1 MWMSAV
7 CPLCHLRY
15 FKRTPNDEICPSC
28 RTKKENAQPKK
39 TQIIKP
45 VTVKQKQSNTEP
57 TKITCIDSTLKK
69 EQKNIKTEPKVLEKV
84 CLTCGKVFVAKDNR
98 SKYCSAE
105 CRYRYWRPGK
115 KSVKKIKKET
125 VVYNKQCAICGADF
139 STILPQKIYCS
150 AKCAKTAHKN
160 KKYMLKICV
169 KCGAQYKTRHNT
181 TKYCPTCASEFMT
194 VKIK

>member
-7 CPLCHLRY
+7 CPLCHMRY
-15 FKRTPNDEICPSC
+15 FKRSPDDEICPSC
-28 RTKKENAQPKK
+28 RAKKENAQPKI
-39 TQIIKP
+39 TQNIKLVP
-45 VTVKQKQSNTEP
+45 VKQSESNTEP
-57 TKITCIDSTLKK
+57 TKITGIDSTLKK

-115 KSVKKIKKET
+115 KSMTKIKKET

-139 STILPQKIYCS
+139 STILPQQIYCS

-181 TKYCPTCASEFMT
+181 TKYCPACASEFMT
-194 VKIK
+194 ATIK